1 MQPECRILIVED
13 ESDWLR
19 RLKNY
24 LADEPYSIKIAENFQ
39 KAANLLRDHVFDTV
53 LVDLRLRHWKRD
65 NFEGM
70 EILKLIDK
78 VAEEQGTTAII
89 VSAYGKAQHVRE
101 GFKMHGIVDY
111 IDKKEL
117 DPEALRQAVR
127 AAVAEAYSRRGE
139 ILDRKYG
146 E

>member
-1 MQPECRILIVED
+1 MQPEGRILLVED

-19 RLKNY
+19 KLKTY
-24 LADEPYSIKIAENFQ
+24 LADEPYSIKVAEDFR

-53 LVDLRLRHWKRD
+53 LVDLRLKHWQRD

-101 GFKMHGIVDY
+101 GFKVHGIIDY

-117 DPEALRQAVR
+117 DPEALRRAVR
-127 AAVAEAYSRRGE
+127 AAVDEAYSRRGE
-139 ILDRKYG
+139 ILDER
-146 E
+146 